1 MFKLRLIE
9 ISYRIKIDK
18 IMLYGVY
25 MLIRYYHDDN

>member
-9 ISYRIKIDK
+9 IGYKIKIDK
-18 IMLYGVY
+18 IMLCGMY